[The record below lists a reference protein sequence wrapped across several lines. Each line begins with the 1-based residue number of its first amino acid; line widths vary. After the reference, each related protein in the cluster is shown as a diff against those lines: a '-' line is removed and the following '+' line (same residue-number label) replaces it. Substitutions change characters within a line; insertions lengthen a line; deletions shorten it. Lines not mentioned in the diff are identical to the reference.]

1 LDVDAGHHQR
11 RAVAVTE
18 TPFPQL
24 LQVPAVSDLSV
35 GIFEFP
41 VKP

>member
-1 LDVDAGHHQR
+1 MDAGCHQR

-24 LQVPAVSDLSV
+24 LRVLVVSALSV
-35 GIFEFP
+35 GVFEFP
-41 VKP
+41 VKL